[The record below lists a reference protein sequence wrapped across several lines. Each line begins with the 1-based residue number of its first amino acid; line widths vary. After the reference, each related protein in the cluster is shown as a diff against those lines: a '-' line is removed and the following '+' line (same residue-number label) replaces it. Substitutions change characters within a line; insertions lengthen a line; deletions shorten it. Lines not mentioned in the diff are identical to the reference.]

1 MLSTRVDQLPR
12 RAAEESSMP
21 DNDNFGGTQLV
32 GENGEQMDPAI
43 AGIAQPGG
51 ASMQGDAVGAAS
63 GADLEDDDAG
73 EAEIKALNEEDGEAD
88 VTASG
93 AE

>member
-1 MLSTRVDQLPR
+1 MT
-12 RAAEESSMP
+12 
-21 DNDNFGGTQLV
+21 DNSDNLGGTKLV

-43 AGIAQPGG
+43 AGISPPSIPTMETGTQG
-51 ASMQGDAVGAAS
+51 AAVGV
-63 GADLEDDDAG
+63 DLEDDNAARAK
-73 EAEIKALNEEDGEAD
+73 AESLDYEDHEAD

>member
-1 MLSTRVDQLPR
+1 MAGSD
-12 RAAEESSMP
+12 
-21 DNDNFGGTQLV
+21 DNFGGTRLV

-43 AGIAQPGG
+43 AGMSPPRIP
-51 ASMQGDAVGAAS
+51 SLQGDAAGAAI
-63 GADLEDDDAG
+63 GADLDDDAG
-73 EAEIKALNEEDGEAD
+73 EAEMRTLAEEDAEAD

>member
-1 MLSTRVDQLPR
+1 
-12 RAAEESSMP
+12 MP

-51 ASMQGDAVGAAS
+51 ASIQGDAIGAAS
-63 GADLEDDDAG
+63 GADFEDDAG
-73 EAEIKALNEEDGEAD
+73 DVEIKVLEEEDGEAD

>member
-1 MLSTRVDQLPR
+1 MT
-12 RAAEESSMP
+12 
-21 DNDNFGGTQLV
+21 DNGDNFGGTKLV

-43 AGIAQPGG
+43 AGISPPSIRTMEPGTQG
-51 ASMQGDAVGAAS
+51 AAVGV
-63 GADLEDDDAG
+63 DLEDDDAARAK
-73 EAEIKALNEEDGEAD
+73 AESLDDEDHEAD